1 MDLSAFHLLDT
12 DTLNTLRLA
21 AEPFLSLDPG
31 LGDPGLGDPGL
42 GDPGAVELAQAQPPG
57 GQPPA
62 GQPPSGPPPGPAER
76 KVTDQPLPAAAGGA
90 DAKGATA
97 DFSIPAIVLRADIV
111 GKVVIGLLVLASVW
125 SWAIV
130 FEKWI
135 ALRGAHKR
143 TDAFEDKFWSG
154 GSVDQLYEELG
165 KRPSNPMAAMFAAA
179 MREWRQSSSPER
191 QGALRLGVKERIE
204 RVMGVTAGREMDRLQ
219 RHTSFLATVGATA
232 PFIGLFGTV
241 WGIMN
246 AFKDIAIQKNT
257 NLATVAPG
265 ISEALFATALGL
277 VAAVP
282 AVVAY
287 NKISSELDRYGQR
300 LEGFVGEFGA
310 IVSRQVEAGAA

>member
-21 AEPFLSLDPG
+21 AEPFVAL
-31 LGDPGLGDPGL
+31 
-42 GDPGAVELAQAQPPG
+42 DPGAVELAQAQPPAG

-62 GQPPSGPPPGPAER
+62 GSQPPSGPPPGPAER
-76 KVTDQPLPAAAGGA
+76 KVTDQPLPAAAGGPA
-90 DAKGATA
+90 DAKGAAT
-97 DFSIPAIVLRADIV
+97 DFSIPAIVMRADIV
-111 GKVVIGLLVLASVW
+111 GKVVIGLLVFASVW

-135 ALRGAHKR
+135 ALRGAHRR

-154 GSVDQLYEELG
+154 GSVDQLYEDLG

-191 QGALRLGVKERIE
+191 PSALRLGVKERIE

-246 AFKDIAIQKNT
+246 SFRDIAIQKNT

-282 AVVAY
+282 AVIAY
-287 NKISSELDRYGQR
+287 NKISGELDRYGQR

-310 IVSRQVEAGAA
+310 IVSRQVEAGGA